1 MTDVKAKTVAHQGL
15 KLDRS
20 LTTFSISLDNI
31 GNKENGLPPEEIA
44 AVLIP
49 KVQDA
54 VIDAMMRD
62 LTKTAIEIFKKLGG
76 MVDGAIKGVSEGAG
90 AAMKSV
96 TEGAGGAAEGVGDA
110 AKKATDGIKGLFGK

>member
-1 MTDVKAKTVAHQGL
+1 MTYVKAKTVAHEGL
-15 KLDRS
+15 KLDQSR
-20 LTTFSISLDNI
+20 TPFSISLDNI
-31 GNKENGLPPEEIA
+31 GKKENGLPPEEIA

-54 VIDAMMRD
+54 VIDAMMGD
-62 LTKTAIEIFKKLGG
+62 LTKTATEMFKKVGG
-76 MVDGAIKGVSEGAG
+76 MVDGALKGVSAG

-110 AKKATDGIKGLFGK
+110 AKKATDGIKCLFGK